1 MEPRLNPFKAAPKA
15 YQAMSALQAYTNS
28 SGLEAP
34 LMELVKMRASQIN
47 GCAYC
52 LDMHSKDARAAGE
65 TEQRL
70 YLLNAWHES
79 PFYSDRERGAL
90 EWTEVLTK
98 ITEGHV
104 PDEVYDRVKPHFSD
118 EESRIYPSQLS
129 PSTDGTVC
137 ALPSALNR
145 ATTSPKRR
153 RPNQPSELHP
163 AVFRRGET
171 KGRRDEV
178 APIGYDKWVATS
190 VALETPKPTLTN
202 RRMLK
207 WRFP

>member
-70 YLLNAWHES
+70 YVLNAWHES
-79 PFYSDRERGAL
+79 PFYSDRERAAL

-118 EESRIYPSQLS
+118 EELANLS
-129 PSTDGTVC
+129 LAIVAINGWNRLCIAFRVEPGHYQPK
-137 ALPSALNR
+137 AAQAKSA
-145 ATTSPKRR
+145 
-153 RPNQPSELHP
+153 
-163 AVFRRGET
+163 
-171 KGRRDEV
+171 
-178 APIGYDKWVATS
+178 I
-190 VALETPKPTLTN
+190 
-202 RRMLK
+202 
-207 WRFP
+207 